1 MMKTQIGLG
10 VLSIPAV
17 FDTLGMAPGLI
28 CLVAI
33 AVITTWSDYM
43 VGVFK
48 LNHREVYGIDD
59 AGGIMFGRF
68 GREFLGAAFC
78 LCKGLPLPEDAECL
92 VLTEITRL
100 DLRGRLRHAHHLD
113 RLERRVC
120 SRHLHGRLCLRGRH
134 PGIRLWQ
141 HSDPWAYQ
149 FPRLDRSGVY
159 SNCKCVSLPCACF
172 FGQQVTLPR
181 SLFRDHR
188 RWSRGSPG

>member
-28 CLVAI
+28 CLIAI

-59 AGGIMFGRF
+59 AGGIMFGRV

-78 LCKGLPLPEDAECL
+78 LCKGFYCRKTRIPL
-92 VLTEITRL
+92 VLTE
-100 DLRGRLRHAHHLD
+100 
-113 RLERRVC
+113 
-120 SRHLHGRLCLRGRH
+120 
-134 PGIRLWQ
+134 
-141 HSDPWAYQ
+141 
-149 FPRLDRSGVY
+149 
-159 SNCKCVSLPCACF
+159 
-172 FGQQVTLPR
+172 
-181 SLFRDHR
+181 
-188 RWSRGSPG
+188 